1 MNLYSTYSVKIKH
14 YNNIFRPTV
23 QIYRN
28 AVDFFLEVIL
38 DKWDTISILKTDMD
52 KKRHIECLTIR
63 TKQNPD
69 PEFPFEDA
77 DRTFYKMPAY
87 LRRAAISE
95 AFGKASSYMSSLAN
109 WEASDPAYRG
119 KKP

>member
-38 DKWDTISILKTDMD
+38 DKWDKFARLLM
-52 KKRHIECLTIR
+52 
-63 TKQNPD
+63 Q
-69 PEFPFEDA
+69 EDA
-77 DRTFYKMPAY
+77 FP
-87 LRRAAISE
+87 S
-95 AFGKASSYMSSLAN
+95 
-109 WEASDPAYRG
+109 ASDMAARLRYAG
-119 KKP
+119 IL